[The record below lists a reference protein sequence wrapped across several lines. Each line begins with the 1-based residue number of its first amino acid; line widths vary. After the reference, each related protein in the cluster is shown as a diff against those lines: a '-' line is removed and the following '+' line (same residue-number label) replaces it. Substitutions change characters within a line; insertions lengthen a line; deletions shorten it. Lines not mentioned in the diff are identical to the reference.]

1 VLKLFALSIVLSGY
15 ILAQNIDAKGDLR
28 VGYQHQKDD
37 DLSIGGGIEVSKSLG
52 ENLKANI
59 GFHTTNSLFGLND
72 SSGIPFFD
80 SKSKSYSIL
89 DIANL
94 EFTTRNTCL
103 ILGRQD
109 LETPFINGDDVGMV
123 ASKYEAYTI
132 TNKDFQDIELFA
144 SYVKRMS
151 GVDSD
156 EPKRF
161 NSLGDGALALGLGFK
176 ENANFWFYDMDS
188 LGKISYLELSRDLQI
203 GGYLYNVAFQGAY
216 EDLDEGEAKIYGLG
230 IEGDFGAVKVRFAYN
245 QNSGIDASNGYG
257 GGAFFTSMEHLTLAD
272 IGDDSK
278 AVNIGANLGL
288 DEIIEGASVDL
299 AYAIFSNESSDKSR
313 EFDLCFGYE
322 MDKSLSIDCIYSN
335 IDDDINSDSFENI
348 RVFANYQF

>member
-1 VLKLFALSIVLSGY
+1 MLKVFALSLVLSSY
-15 ILAQNIDAKGDLR
+15 ILAQNIDAKGEFR

-37 DLSIGGGIEVSKSLG
+37 DLSIGGGIEVSKSLAS
-52 ENLKANI
+52 NLRVNI

-72 SSGIPFFD
+72 SNGIPFFD
-80 SKSKSYSIL
+80 SNAKSYSIL

-94 EFTTRNTCL
+94 EFTIKNSSL

-109 LETPFINGDDVGMV
+109 LETPFINDDDVGMV
-123 ASKYEAYTI
+123 ASRYEAYTF
-132 TNKDFQDIELFA
+132 TNRDFKNIDLFA

-151 GVDSD
+151 GVDGD

-161 NSLGDGALALGLGFK
+161 NSLGDGALALGLGVK
-176 ENANFWFYDMDS
+176 DIANFWFYDMDS
-188 LGKISYLELSRDLQI
+188 LGKISYLELSRDFKI

-230 IEGDFGAVKVRFAYN
+230 VEGDFGGVKVRFAYN
-245 QNSGIDASNGYG
+245 QNSGISSSNGYG

-272 IGDDSK
+272 IDDEAK
-278 AVNIGANLGL
+278 AMNIGANFGL
-288 DEIIEGASVDL
+288 DELLRGASVDL
-299 AYAIFSNESSDKSR
+299 AYALFSNDSSDKSR
-313 EFDLCFGYE
+313 EFDLCLGYE

-335 IDDDINSDSFENI
+335 IDDDINEDSFENI